1 MVLVAVKRKDGLRY
15 SILDKKITSDIW
27 ECSIT
32 WHLEEVGNGFR
43 VFYYFYGIGIPCTGI
58 ILIGCFRVPLIGMAE
73 DAHLSRIMQNS
84 GRF

>member
-1 MVLVAVKRKDGLRY
+1 MVLVAVKRKGGLRY

-43 VFYYFYGIGIPCTGI
+43 VLHYFRTDLGFHVRG
-58 ILIGCFRVPLIGMAE
+58 
-73 DAHLSRIMQNS
+73 LS
-84 GRF
+84 